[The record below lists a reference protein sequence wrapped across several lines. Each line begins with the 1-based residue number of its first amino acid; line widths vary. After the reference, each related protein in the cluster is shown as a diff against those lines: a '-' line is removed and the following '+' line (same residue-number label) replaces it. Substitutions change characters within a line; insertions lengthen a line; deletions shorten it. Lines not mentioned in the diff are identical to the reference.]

1 MTKIL
6 VYRFSA
12 MGDVVMLLPVLK
24 GLLDSNP
31 KLEIYLLTR
40 PFLFPV
46 FEGIDRLHLV
56 AADLKGKHKG
66 ARGLFTLY
74 RQLKKEI
81 NPDQVFDLHQV
92 LRTHILNFYFRR
104 GGYTVHKLNKGRA
117 EKKHAVKTKS
127 HETLPSSIDR
137 YAAAFSSA
145 GFRFILPPPP
155 LFPIGLRSDAL
166 ALLKIDAAETKVLVG
181 IAPFAK
187 HKQKVWGVEKTR
199 ELLTLLQRIP
209 KSKVVLF
216 GGGKDEMAILDD
228 LTSSF
233 SNCMVA
239 GRYLK
244 LADEVKLLPQLDLM
258 VSMDSANMHLAAMA
272 GIPVVSVWG
281 ATHPSLGFAPYHQ
294 PDENMIQ
301 YKGDALRCRPCSV
314 FGNKKCIYGDVRCMK
329 YIAVNQVAER
339 VGFLLD
345 HPLQR

>member
-46 FEGIDRLHLV
+46 FEGLDRLHLV
-56 AADLKGKHKG
+56 AADLNGKHKG
-66 ARGLFTLY
+66 ARGLFKLY
-74 RQLKKEI
+74 RQLKKQI
-81 NPDQVFDLHQV
+81 NPDHVFDLHQV
-92 LRTHILNFYFRR
+92 LRTHILNFYFRS
-104 GGYTVHKLNKGRA
+104 GGCKVHKLKKGRA
-117 EKKHAVKTKS
+117 EKKQAVRNKS
-127 HETLPSSIDR
+127 HETLPSTVDR
-137 YAAAFSSA
+137 YAAVFSKA
-145 GFRFILPPPP
+145 GFRFILPSPP
-155 LFPIGLRSDAL
+155 LFRIGLRSEAL
-166 ALLKIDAAETKVLVG
+166 ALLKIDPSETKALIG

-209 KSKVVLF
+209 QSNVILF
-216 GGGKDEMAILDD
+216 GGGKDEMEILDD
-228 LTSSF
+228 LASSF
-233 SNCMVA
+233 PNCVVA

-244 LADEVKLLPQLDLM
+244 LADEVKLLPHLSLM

-294 PDENMIQ
+294 PAENLIQ

-329 YIAVNQVAER
+329 YISVNQVAER

-345 HPLQR
+345 HPLHR